1 MPVDLYERTCQ
12 VLEHCFTLPLVKQ
25 SYPTEL
31 GEPLSFLNDQGLDM
45 QPDEKVWLYSIAC
58 LWVWTDE
65 CKTST
70 PNEPLAFDPRVQY
83 GTGMNN
89 LLLTIMV
96 RMRKQAYVSSS
107 VAFSLDMVLDVQQ
120 ELGAEFLGRSFDGFH
135 AVASRLAAQLNA
147 PLMESAV
154 ADDQK
159 HIRDLQTSMLNASIN
174 VDFSS
179 GLGEKGNQ
187 LAGDCLSDYERSIYR
202 MVPMMIGLRE
212 KQWQQQVNEIT
223 TNTAARME
231 SALNLAHFYNAA
243 KISKALDPATSFPD
257 MDYIIERQS
266 KEYWFVG
273 GLPTSRQE
281 AAAKQLSARGLSP
294 AESAPKMNRRKNI
307 VPKLATKRT
316 LRPLS
321 DYLVATTM
329 SQHGILKAS
338 PAMKNPGIR
347 VENLVAAHLAL
358 RDDPVA
364 PEKQCDLSWV
374 QKVQLYTEAMVE
386 DELHIAFDPVP
397 FSERA
402 RVFMQDVRDMC
413 KREAPDV
420 YRAELFAKDEEL
432 GDFLGAMLAMPW
444 QNNRTW
450 AKACEM
456 LKELIEEYG
465 GTELLRAK
473 ERVGLETAGLTD
485 DKREMGLGEDL
496 NLTKGEESVEKVTE
510 KLYTRDKGQEKEI

>member
-1 MPVDLYERTCQ
+1 M
-12 VLEHCFTLPLVKQ
+12 
-25 SYPTEL
+25 
-31 GEPLSFLNDQGLDM
+31 NDQGLDM

-107 VAFSLDMVLDVQQ
+107 VAFLLDMVLDVQQ
-120 ELGAEFLGRSFDGFH
+120 ELGAEFLGRSFDGFR
-135 AVASRLAAQLNA
+135 AVASRLAAQLNH

-159 HIRDLQTSMLNASIN
+159 HMRDLQTSMLNASIN

-179 GLGEKGNQ
+179 GLGENGNQ
-187 LAGDCLSDYERSIYR
+187 LAGDCLSDDERPIYR
-202 MVPMMIGLRE
+202 MVPMMTGLRE
-212 KQWQQQVNEIT
+212 NQWQQQVNEIA

-266 KEYWFVG
+266 KEYWIVG

-281 AAAKQLSARGLSP
+281 AAAKQLSARGLPPS
-294 AESAPKMNRRKNI
+294 ASAPRRKSI
-307 VPKLATKRT
+307 APKLATKRT
-316 LRPLS
+316 FRPLS
-321 DYLVATTM
+321 DYVVATTT
-329 SQHGILKAS
+329 SQNGILKAS

-347 VENLVAAHLAL
+347 VENLVAAHLGR
-358 RDDPVA
+358 RDDTDA
-364 PEKQCDLSWV
+364 SEKQCDLSWV
-374 QKVQLYTEAMVE
+374 QKFQLYTEAMIQ
-386 DELHIAFDPVP
+386 DELDIAFDPVP
-397 FSERA
+397 FSQRA
-402 RVFMQDVRDMC
+402 RVFLQDIRDMC
-413 KREAPDV
+413 KRDAPDV

-473 ERVGLETAGLTD
+473 ERVGP
-485 DKREMGLGEDL
+485 
-496 NLTKGEESVEKVTE
+496 
-510 KLYTRDKGQEKEI
+510 RDCWAHG